1 MCTDQEAH
9 RQIQQMVNFILNEA
23 RDKAQE
29 IEAKTLEDFN
39 LEKLKIVRTMK
50 DKVRN
55 DFVKK
60 MKQLETERSIARSTA
75 INEARLKKIAA
86 REQVFMEVQKLC
98 TKKLTSVLDDPNKY
112 KELCIDLIV
121 QGMLRLIEP
130 EVVVRCREM
139 DKKMIESILSKAAAK
154 YTSILLEE
162 TGVKTSVKAS
172 LDSEYLP
179 PPPGANNLGSS
190 WFVIYA
196 TSSQTSGIS
205 EFCKY
210 EEVLLCC
217 VLSNALYISQHVL
230 SDITTWI
237 AGGVFLM
244 SPDKRIVCDNTLD
257 ERLNVA
263 VEQCKPMIRKMLFP
277 SDSKA

>member
-1 MCTDQEAH
+1 MALTDQEAH

-86 REQVFMEVQKLC
+86 RDQVFMEVQRLC
-98 TKKLTSVLDDPNKY
+98 TKKLTNLLDDPIKY
-112 KELCIDLIV
+112 KELCVEFIV

-130 EVVVRCREM
+130 EVLVRCREM
-139 DKKMIESILSKAAAK
+139 DKKMIESILHKAACR
-154 YTSILLEE
+154 YSSILLAE
-162 TGVKTSVKAS
+162 TGVQKSVKAT
-172 LDSEYLP
+172 LDNEFLP
-179 PPPGANNLGSS
+179 PPAGANNLGSS
-190 WFVIYA
+190 
-196 TSSQTSGIS
+196 
-205 EFCKY
+205 C
-210 EEVLLCC
+210 
-217 VLSNALYISQHVL
+217 
-230 SDITTWI
+230 

-244 SPDKRIVCDNTLD
+244 SLDKRIVCDNTLD

-263 VEQCKPMIRKMLFP
+263 VEQCKPMIRQMLFQNE
-277 SDSKA
+277 SE